1 MLKVNK
7 KAEVEEVFEEVWD
20 EEPST
25 VDPIF
30 CEIRYGVIRDIFCD
44 AVMNLWLT
52 SMKTMLMSKSKLIIS
67 ELHTRE

>member
-7 KAEVEEVFEEVWD
+7 KTEVEEVFEEVWD
-20 EEPST
+20 EEPGT

-30 CEIRYGVIRDIFCD
+30 CEIRYGVIKDILYD

-52 SMKTMLMSKSKLIIS
+52 
-67 ELHTRE
+67 